1 MDKVYKQNQVEQKW
15 YKFWE
20 ENGFFKPEINPSGKP
35 YVITM
40 PPPNVTGEL
49 HLGHALTASIED
61 LLIRYHRMKGEAA
74 LWIPGVDHAG
84 IATQVVVEKELAK
97 EGKTRHD
104 LGKDEFLKR
113 VWGWVKKYGQ
123 RIDEQHKKL
132 GVSADWSRRRFTM
145 DDDYQEAV
153 QEAFNRLK
161 RKDLIYQDTKITSWC
176 SRCSTVLSDLESIYK
191 EERAKLYYLD
201 YGSIQIATTRPET
214 IFADVAVAVPPKK
227 AKAKVATIPLINLDI
242 PIIEDGLVDPKFGTG
257 ALKITPAHDPLDFQI
272 WQKHKSQI
280 KEFPVVINA
289 DGLLVNDK
297 RTPKEFTGLKV
308 AQAKESV
315 VESLKKAGK
324 LIQEENITHS
334 VAHCQRCD
342 TVIEPMV
349 SLQWFIKMQPL
360 AKPAIS
366 AVKSG
371 QIKIIPKRFEKVYF
385 QWLENIQ
392 DWCISRQIWWGHE
405 ILEGGDVLDTWFS
418 SSLWPFATLGWP
430 KETEDL
436 KYFYPTTVME
446 TGYDILFFWVA
457 RMIMMGLEM
466 TDQAPFQTVYLHGL
480 IRDPLG
486 QKMSKSKGNVIEPL
500 LMADKYGTDAL
511 RMSLVVGNTPGKD
524 MRLSEPKIQGMR
536 NFTNKL
542 WNIGRFIIDF
552 APDDAKHLDK
562 NVSIENKMSNPA
574 DREILDQLSHTI
586 QSVTESIEKYR
597 FHDAAEAL
605 YEFIW
610 HQFADKYIESTKN
623 RRTEAQPV
631 LEYVF
636 RTSLE
641 LLHPFMP
648 FITEELWQGLPHQA
662 ASIMVT
668 KWPSG
673 NNLGTNSRKINA
685 N

>member
-1 MDKVYKQNQVEQKW
+1 MDKVYKQNQVEGKW

-20 ENGFFKPEINPSGKP
+20 ENGYFKAKIDPNKKP
-35 YVITM
+35 YVIAM

-61 LLIRYHRMKGEAA
+61 LLIRYHRMKEDPT

-104 LGKDEFLKR
+104 LGKEEFLKK
-113 VWGWVKKYGQ
+113 VWQWVEKYGT

-145 DDDYQEAV
+145 DDDYKQAV
-153 QEAFNRLK
+153 TKAFRQLQD
-161 RKDLIYQDTKITSWC
+161 KDLIYQDTKTTSWC
-176 SRCSTVLSDLESIYK
+176 PRCATVLSDLESIHK
-191 EERAKLYYLD
+191 EEKAKLYYLD

-214 IFADVAVAVPPKK
+214 IFADVAVAVPPGKK
-227 AKAKVATIPLINLDI
+227 KTDHAVIPLIDIKI
-242 PIIEDGLVDPKFGTG
+242 PIIEDSSVDPKFGTG

-272 WQKHKSQI
+272 WQKHKSEI
-280 KEFPVVINA
+280 KEFPVVINT
-289 DGLLVNDK
+289 DGLMVNDQ
-297 RTPKEFTGLKV
+297 RTPQQFRGLKV
-308 AQAKESV
+308 ADARIKV
-315 VESLKKAGK
+315 IDALKDAGK
-324 LIQEENITHS
+324 LIKEEDITHS

-342 TVIEPMV
+342 TIIEPLI
-349 SLQWFIKMQPL
+349 SLQWFVKMKPL
-360 AKPAIS
+360 AEPAIK

-371 QIKIIPKRFEKVYF
+371 QIKIIPKRFEKIYF
-385 QWLENIQ
+385 QWLLNIE

-405 ILEGGDVLDTWFS
+405 IPGTTDVLDTWFS

-430 KETEDL
+430 KETEDYQ
-436 KYFYPTTVME
+436 YFYPTTVME
-446 TGYDILFFWVA
+446 TGYDILFFWVV
-457 RMIMMGLEM
+457 RMIIMGIEM
-466 TDQAPFQTVYLHGL
+466 TGQVPFTTVYLHGL
-480 IRDPLG
+480 IRDPEG
-486 QKMSKSKGNVIEPL
+486 AKMSKSRGNVIDPL
-500 LMADKYGTDAL
+500 EMGGKYGTDAL
-511 RMSLVVGNTPGKD
+511 RMSLIIGNTPGKD

-552 APDDAKHLDK
+552 APDDAKHLDNNFSTANIMK
-562 NVSIENKMSNPA
+562 NSDDEAIIEELNKTTEAITKS
-574 DREILDQLSHTI
+574 LDSFRL
-586 QSVTESIEKYR
+586 
-597 FHDAAEAL
+597 HDGANDL

-610 HQFADKYIESTKN
+610 HEFADKYIESTKN
-623 RRTEAQPV
+623 RRAEAQPT

-648 FITEELWQGLPHQA
+648 FITEELCQKLPHEGE
-662 ASIMVT
+662 SIMVT
-668 KWPSG
+668 KWP
-673 NNLGTNSRKINA
+673 LD
-685 N
+685 